1 MLHIAVPYKMMYDYR
16 GDFMQQYF
24 YSKRAQIND
33 YIVLNDEQAHHVSH
47 VLRMR
52 ENDVVRIVDK
62 ENTMFFAHLLFEGK
76 KVIAHLDQKI
86 EDHTRNAV
94 RITLLQGMIKKEKW
108 DYVLQKSAELGV
120 DCIVPFTSSRT
131 VVKAKE
137 ERMDKKLLRWNKIL
151 LEACEQCKR
160 STLVDLK
167 EPCLLKDAARYKSE
181 LNIIAYEDAGATSE
195 KLHRLLAKYPKI
207 SSVTIAIGSEGGFS
221 KEEVSMLMEMG
232 YHRVSLGARI
242 LRAETAALAAIHGT
256 SFYYDMAGDKQ

>member
-1 MLHIAVPYKMMYDYR
+1 
-16 GDFMQQYF
+16 
-24 YSKRAQIND
+24 
-33 YIVLNDEQAHHVSH
+33 
-47 VLRMR
+47 
-52 ENDVVRIVDK
+52 
-62 ENTMFFAHLLFEGK
+62 
-76 KVIAHLDQKI
+76 
-86 EDHTRNAV
+86 
-94 RITLLQGMIKKEKW
+94 
-108 DYVLQKSAELGV
+108 
-120 DCIVPFTSSRT
+120 
-131 VVKAKE
+131 
-137 ERMDKKLLRWNKIL
+137 MDKKLLRWNKIL

-181 LNIIAYEDAGATSE
+181 LNIIAYEDADATSE